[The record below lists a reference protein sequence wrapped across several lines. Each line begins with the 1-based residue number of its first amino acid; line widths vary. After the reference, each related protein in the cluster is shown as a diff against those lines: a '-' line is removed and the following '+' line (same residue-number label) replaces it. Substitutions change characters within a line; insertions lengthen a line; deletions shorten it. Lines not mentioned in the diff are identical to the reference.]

1 MITRSAACAL
11 PLILAVSAAAG
22 AATPQPDEVVER
34 VIAAVGGDAFAA
46 IGVLELA
53 VDEEATRN
61 DGTSSRNHYT
71 AWVDTANLQNARMQ
85 LPGEVIVARGGGE
98 GWSTTAG
105 VLDDRPQTPGMA
117 ARTLNQSLFP
127 LLLPYSLRMEG
138 VWVKEVAETTWEGRP
153 AWALLIPFAKG
164 FFINPALT
172 TTWRVVVAKDD
183 ASILAVDFLPGV
195 EYQEVQ
201 PMGMRYRILK
211 YDEVNGARVPSQ
223 ILAVGMNLAGQES
236 GATRLTRAAP
246 TIHGPWDPRLFI
258 NPQRLEALDPD

>member
-1 MITRSAACAL
+1 MISRSIACAL
-11 PLILAVSAAAG
+11 SLILAAAG
-22 AATPQPDEVVER
+22 TAAAATPTPEEVADR
-34 VIAAVGGDAFAA
+34 VLAALGGDAFSV

-53 VDEEATRN
+53 VDEEQTRN
-61 DGTSSRNHYT
+61 DGTTSRNRYT
-71 AWVDTANLQNARMQ
+71 AWVDTANLQNARLQ
-85 LPGEVIVARGGGE
+85 LPGEVVVARGGGE
-98 GWSTTAG
+98 GWSTTKG

-117 ARTLNQSLFP
+117 ARTLNQTLFP

-153 AWALLIPFAKG
+153 AWALLVPFAKG
-164 FFINPALT
+164 FFMSPVLT

-183 ASILAVDFLPGV
+183 ASVLAVDFLPSV

-236 GATRLTRAAP
+236 GATRLTRVTP
-246 TIHGPWDPRLFI
+246 KIYGPWDPRLFV
-258 NPQRLEALDPD
+258 NPQRLEALEED